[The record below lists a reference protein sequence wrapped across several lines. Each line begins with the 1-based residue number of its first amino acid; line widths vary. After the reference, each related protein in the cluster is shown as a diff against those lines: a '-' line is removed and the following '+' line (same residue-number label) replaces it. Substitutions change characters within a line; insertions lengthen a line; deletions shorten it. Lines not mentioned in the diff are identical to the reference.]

1 MGMMLSIAAGGAIG
15 ALARYAVMVRAGQL
29 FGLGFPMGT
38 LIVNIAGAFIFGALI
53 EVMALK
59 WSPGEDMRAFL
70 VVGVLG
76 SFTTFST
83 FSLDVVTMIERGTYM
98 FVATYVAVSVVV
110 AVAALFGGMILFRWI
125 LA

>member
-1 MGMMLSIAAGGAIG
+1 
-15 ALARYAVMVRAGQL
+15 MVRAGHM

-83 FSLDVVTMIERGTYM
+83 FSLDVVTMIERGNYM
-98 FVATYVAVSVVV
+98 FVAIYVAVSVVA
-110 AVAALFGGMILFRWI
+110 AVAALFGGMALFRWV
-125 LA
+125 LV